1 MKQTFRKA
9 KFLYGE
15 SFSTPKTSTGTNGRT
30 KPCCLLSGYGGNA
43 IMYKKG
49 DKGHLKHGL
58 RNTRL
63 YRIWA
68 NIKTRCYNENDPHFE
83 RLGKRGIKMCDEWR
97 NDFKVFYD
105 WSMSHGY
112 SDELTID
119 RIDNDGNYEPKNCRW
134 TTIKEQNKNKRN
146 VKYITYAGKTQ
157 TIPEW
162 TKELRFGKETIRE
175 RLKRGYTDY
184 EALFGR

>member
-1 MKQTFRKA
+1 M
-9 KFLYGE
+9 
-15 SFSTPKTSTGTNGRT
+15 
-30 KPCCLLSGYGGNA
+30 CLLFRHGGNV

-83 RLGKRGIKMCDEWR
+83 RWGKRGIKMCDEWR

-119 RIDNDGNYEPKNCRW
+119 RIDNDGNYEPQNCRW

-162 TKELRFGKETIRE
+162 TKELRLGKETIRK

>member
-1 MKQTFRKA
+1 
-9 KFLYGE
+9 
-15 SFSTPKTSTGTNGRT
+15 
-30 KPCCLLSGYGGNA
+30 
-43 IMYKKG
+43 MYKKG

-68 NIKTRCYNENDPHFE
+68 SIKTRCYNENDPHFE
-83 RLGKRGIKMCDEWR
+83 RWGKRGIKMCDEWR

-119 RIDNDGNYEPKNCRW
+119 RIDNDGNYEPQNCRW

-162 TKELRFGKETIRE
+162 TKELRLGKETIRE
-175 RLKRGYTDY
+175 RLKRTVRRRRTVL
-184 EALFGR
+184 LFH

>member
-1 MKQTFRKA
+1 
-9 KFLYGE
+9 
-15 SFSTPKTSTGTNGRT
+15 
-30 KPCCLLSGYGGNA
+30 
-43 IMYKKG
+43 MYKKG
-49 DKGHLKHGL
+49 DKGHYKHGL

-83 RLGKRGIKMCDEWR
+83 RWGKRGIQMCEEWK
-97 NDFKVFYD
+97 NDFNAFYD
-105 WSMSHGY
+105 WSMLHGY

-119 RIDNDGNYEPKNCRW
+119 RIDNNGNYEPSNCRW
-134 TTIKEQNKNKRN
+134 VTVKEQNRNKRN

-157 TIPEW
+157 SIPEW
-162 TKELRFGKETIRE
+162 TKELNLGKETIRE

>member
-1 MKQTFRKA
+1 
-9 KFLYGE
+9 
-15 SFSTPKTSTGTNGRT
+15 
-30 KPCCLLSGYGGNA
+30 
-43 IMYKKG
+43 MYKKG

-83 RLGKRGIKMCDEWR
+83 RWGKRGIKMCDEWR

-162 TKELRFGKETIRE
+162 TKELRLGKETIRE